1 MNFNDVNLDDKTGTL
16 EKITE
21 SLLDVIKAEIQNLE
35 TEIGALS
42 DQKSKLENIYK
53 KYDKVWRAITT
64 E

>member
-1 MNFNDVNLDDKTGTL
+1 MDLNDVNLDDKTGTL
-16 EKITE
+16 EQMTV
-21 SLLDVIKAEIQNLE
+21 SLLGVIKAENQNLE

-53 KYDKVWRAITT
+53 KYDQVWRAITT